1 VDVYARHFIDSALNE
16 TAVHPANLPSPTLH
30 NVAHSSNDST
40 SAATSR
46 TTSRIILVFTKGPRY
61 LLKSKSSQA
70 HGTSVVTDVVV
81 HVVVVFVEEEVG
93 VPVVLVCVCVV
104 KNIEG

>member
-1 VDVYARHFIDSALNE
+1 
-16 TAVHPANLPSPTLH
+16 
-30 NVAHSSNDST
+30 
-40 SAATSR
+40 
-46 TTSRIILVFTKGPRY
+46 

-104 KNIEG
+104 TSKEG